1 MTRAVIV
8 NGSKESL
15 TAATIAELLLARE
28 LAPDA
33 RGIAIAL
40 NGRLVPR
47 AVWTTTPLREGDQVE
62 IVRAMQGG

>member
-15 TAATIAELLLARE
+15 AAATIAELLLARE

-47 AVWTTTPLREGDQVE
+47 AAWTTTPLREGDQVE